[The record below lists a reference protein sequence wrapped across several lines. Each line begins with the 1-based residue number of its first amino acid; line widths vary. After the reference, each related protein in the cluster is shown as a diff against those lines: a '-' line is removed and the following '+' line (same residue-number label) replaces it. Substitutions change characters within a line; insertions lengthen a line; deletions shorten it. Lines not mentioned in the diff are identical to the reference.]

1 MLLPPDGFLASGLAR
16 PNGAAGRALWGEVE
30 RSSRR
35 DTQQYERMNAELQR
49 NPQIKSLVERLETDY
64 DARRGRRRE
73 QQPEAQEPQA
83 AEETS
88 GDSQTPLPPAV
99 EQFLGELGNLG
110 NPGNET
116 T

>member
-1 MLLPPDGFLASGLAR
+1 MERHGLFGALRLEELGTGVLPHEDTRSGPKADRLALIEETAANFSPIFMLYRDPT
-16 PNGAAGRALWGEVE
+16 GEVE
-30 RSSRR
+30 AAISR
-35 DTQQYERMNAELQR
+35 A
-49 NPQIKSLVERLETDY
+49 K
-64 DARRGRRRE
+64 
-73 QQPEAQEPQA
+73 AQEPQA
-83 AEETS
+83 GEETS